1 MSSRLP
7 DPTRAYWPADTS
19 EPIVD
24 LSSGAALRRSAS
36 RHPDRTALVE
46 VVPAGMPSLSGASD
60 TARRWTYAQLLA
72 EAEQCARWLG
82 TRFQPG
88 ERICVWAP
96 NLPEW
101 MILQYGVALA
111 GMVLVTANPALRPPE
126 LAYVLRQ
133 SRSRAIFHT
142 AAFRGTDMSATVR
155 EVAGDCWTFC
165 FADWDRVVRAHQGD
179 GALPDVDPGSPAQI
193 QYTSGTTGD
202 PKGALLHHRGLVT
215 NASLV
220 ARRAHIDQSVL
231 ISPMPLFHTGGS
243 VLSSLGAVVTA
254 STLVL
259 PLLFDPELMLR
270 TIERER
276 CDFASGVPTMLFAM
290 LEVQQHKHY
299 DLGSLRTTQT
309 GGAPVPPELLR
320 RIETAFG
327 CDLLAVYGETEASPV
342 ITQTAAEDSFEDKSE
357 TAGRPLPQVEVRIAD
372 PVSNEVLAVGAQGEI
387 QARGYQVMI
396 EYFDKPQAT
405 ADTVTPDG
413 WLRTGDLGTMDA
425 RGYVKVTGRL
435 KDMIIRG
442 GENIYPAEIEAR
454 LIEHPKIVQA
464 AVFGAPDPRWGE
476 IVCAVVQWRE
486 GQAPTVGELREHLAR
501 SLSPQKTP
509 ARWLACADLPL
520 TGSGKIQK
528 FRLRE
533 MLAEGALT
541 PLAD

>member
-24 LSSGAALRRSAS
+24 LSSGAALRRSAAQ
-36 RHPDRTALVE
+36 HPDRTALIE
-46 VVPAGMPSLSGASD
+46 IVPAGMPSLSGASD

-96 NLPEW
+96 NIPEW

-111 GMVLVTANPALRPPE
+111 GLVLVTANPALRPPE

-133 SRSRAIFHT
+133 SRSSAIFHT

-165 FADWDRVVRAHQGD
+165 FADWDRVVRAHRGD
-179 GALPDVDPGSPAQI
+179 GALPEVDPGSPAQI

-220 ARRAHIDQSVL
+220 ARRAHIDQSVM

-259 PLLFDPELMLR
+259 PLVFDPELMLQA
-270 TIERER
+270 IERER

-299 DLGSLRTTQT
+299 DLSSLRATQT

-342 ITQTAAEDSFEDKSE
+342 INQTAPEDSFEDKSE

-372 PVSNEVLAVGAQGEI
+372 PASNEVLAVDAQGEI
-387 QARGYQVMI
+387 QARG
-396 EYFDKPQAT
+396 
-405 ADTVTPDG
+405 
-413 WLRTGDLGTMDA
+413 
-425 RGYVKVTGRL
+425 
-435 KDMIIRG
+435 
-442 GENIYPAEIEAR
+442 
-454 LIEHPKIVQA
+454 
-464 AVFGAPDPRWGE
+464 
-476 IVCAVVQWRE
+476 
-486 GQAPTVGELREHLAR
+486 
-501 SLSPQKTP
+501 
-509 ARWLACADLPL
+509 
-520 TGSGKIQK
+520 
-528 FRLRE
+528 
-533 MLAEGALT
+533 
-541 PLAD
+541 